1 MNIIAKKYDF
11 SKVKGISNKQL
22 NLHYQLYLN
31 YIDSFN
37 KIMEILSNN
46 NQNSFEFRRLQE
58 SKSYS
63 INGIILHELY
73 FENLGVSNENDINNN
88 LFRLIEITFG
98 SFENWYSNFIKVALN
113 SRGWA
118 ILTYNY
124 RDQSLHNI
132 MQDSHNTYLFWNS
145 EPLLVLDIY
154 EHAYMID
161 FDINKTKYLN
171 IFSKN
176 IDWNIVNKR
185 FSKIFSCY

>member
-11 SKVKGISNKQL
+11 SKVKGISDKQL

-31 YIDSFN
+31 YINSFN
-37 KIMEILSNN
+37 KIMEILSTD
-46 NQNSFEFRRLQE
+46 NQNNFEFRGLQE

-73 FENLGVSNENDINNN
+73 FENLGISNKNDINNK

-118 ILTYNY
+118 VLAYNY
-124 RDQSLHNI
+124 RNQRLHNI

-145 EPLLVLDIY
+145 KPLLVLDIY

-161 FDINKTKYLN
+161 FDINKSKYLN
-171 IFSKN
+171 IFLNN
-176 IDWNIVNKR
+176 IDWKIVNKR
-185 FSKIFSCY
+185 FSKIFTYY